1 MTDGPTFRVEI
12 VTGGAD
18 VAGAL
23 ADLHAICFA
32 QSAQETWSEN
42 TISTL
47 LKTPGTVGAIA
58 LAPEGGAVGFILG
71 RAIGDDGEVL
81 TLCVS
86 PRARRQGVATALIAK
101 LRELL
106 APRQRLMLEVAI
118 NNEGARKL
126 YQGLGFGEVG
136 RRPGYYK
143 RGGKS
148 IDALVLASG

>member
-1 MTDGPTFRVEI
+1 V
-12 VTGGAD
+12 
-18 VAGAL
+18 
-23 ADLHAICFA
+23 
-32 QSAQETWSEN
+32 
-42 TISTL
+42 
-47 LKTPGTVGAIA
+47 
-58 LAPEGGAVGFILG
+58 VGFVIG

-86 PRARRQGVATALIAK
+86 PQARRQGIATALIAE
-101 LRELL
+101 LGELL
-106 APRQRLMLEVAI
+106 APRRRLLLEVAI

-148 IDALVLASG
+148 VDALVLASD

>member
-1 MTDGPTFRVEI
+1 VTDGPTFRVET

-18 VAGAL
+18 VAGVL

-32 QSAQETWSEN
+32 QSAQETWSES

-47 LKTPGTVGAIA
+47 LKTPGNVAAIA
-58 LAPEGGAVGFILG
+58 LAPEGGAVGFVIG

-86 PRARRQGVATALIAK
+86 PQARRQGVATALIAE
-101 LRELL
+101 LGELL
-106 APRQRLMLEVAI
+106 APRRRLLLEVAI

-148 IDALVLASG
+148 VDALVLASD